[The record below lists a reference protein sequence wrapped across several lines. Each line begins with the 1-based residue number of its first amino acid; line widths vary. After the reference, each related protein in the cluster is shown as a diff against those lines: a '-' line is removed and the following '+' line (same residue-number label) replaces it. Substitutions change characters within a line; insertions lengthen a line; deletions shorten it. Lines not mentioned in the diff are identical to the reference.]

1 MTNPFFVG
9 TFAADTGPYPGLVVD
24 EVVYDITTV
33 VPDVVDTSSLLRD
46 WEGNV
51 ELLATFAQDATART
65 ATPSRRLSE
74 VQILPP
80 INPAGQLF
88 AAGAN
93 YREHVIQMTVAHKI
107 GNPDLSE
114 EQLRAQAERELD
126 ERARTGEPY
135 VWVGATSAICGA
147 NDNVI
152 LPEVGSDTDWELE
165 LGVIIGRPA
174 YQVTEAEAL
183 HYVAGYT
190 ICNDITIRSLVPR
203 TDIPMM
209 GTDWMRSK
217 NHPTFFPT
225 GPYFLPSRFVPDPQN
240 LEISLALNGTVMQKG
255 HTSDM
260 IFGVAKLIS
269 YISSL
274 VALRPGDMVI
284 TGSPQ
289 GNGSHWGRFLQEGD
303 VMESTISGLG
313 TQRNLI
319 QGPVGP

>member
-1 MTNPFFVG
+1 MTDPFFIG
-9 TFAADTGPYPGLVVD
+9 TFAANAGPYPGLVVGD
-24 EVVYDITTV
+24 VVYDITSV
-33 VPDVVDTSSLLRD
+33 VPGVVNTSSLLRD
-46 WEGNV
+46 WERNV

-65 ATPSRRLSE
+65 ATPSLRLSDL
-74 VQILPP
+74 QILPP
-80 INPAGQLF
+80 ISPAGQLL

-114 EQLRAQAERELD
+114 DQLRAQAERDLD
-126 ERARTGEPY
+126 ERARAGEPY
-135 VWVGATSAICGA
+135 VWVGASSAICGA
-147 NDNVI
+147 NDTVI

-174 YQVTEAEAL
+174 YQVSESEAL
-183 HYVAGYT
+183 QYVAGYT

-225 GPYFLPSRFVPDPQN
+225 GPYIVPSLFVPDPQN
-240 LEISLALNGTVMQKG
+240 LDISLALNGKVMQKG

-274 VALRPGDMVI
+274 VALQPGDMVI

-289 GNGSHWGRFLQEGD
+289 GNGSHWGRFLQDRD
-303 VMESTISGLG
+303 VLESTISGLG
-313 TQRNLI
+313 MQRNQI
-319 QGPVGP
+319 RGHVGP